1 MFCGSLVPQCNV
13 TTNSRIDRLPADNVK
28 LLFLA
33 FLHHPFTCFTD
44 KRFVNWILRVA
55 SVHGQKAPLPFIK
68 YVEVNLFLEIPYAY
82 FPSTSKDLGICENH
96 VLFHKYGLGST
107 PVTNFC
113 SSFGSHSAGWH
124 ACHYM
129 KRQGILVIPLFSFF
143 TGVHSL
149 IVQCCTVTG
158 TE

>member
-13 TTNSRIDRLPADNVK
+13 TTNSRVACWQCEAFVSS
-28 LLFLA
+28 

-68 YVEVNLFLEIPYAY
+68 YVEVNLFLEIPSAY

-107 PVTNFC
+107 RVTNFC